1 MGRRDGARRRRS
13 AGRAVAAVVL
23 MTVLL
28 ASGGCNRA
36 ESSDAERA
44 DPQAVA
50 DEVVAELAAGREAIG
65 GAWLGG
71 WDLATRPCPEGGDQF
86 AGYFEQQ
93 PARDRD
99 ESEAAIRAS
108 LGADGRDMIRT
119 DRPDGSVEV
128 LLVRE
133 DGFLV
138 LLTVTD
144 AKTSLTT
151 TSACYADDVDA
162 DPTDY
167 LPATEPGVT
176 VL

>member
-1 MGRRDGARRRRS
+1 
-13 AGRAVAAVVL
+13 
-23 MTVLL
+23 MTVLM
-28 ASGGCNRA
+28 ASGGCSRA
-36 ESSDAERA
+36 ESADAEMAGPRT
-44 DPQAVA
+44 VA
-50 DEVVAELAAGREAIG
+50 DEVVAELASGREAIG
-65 GAWLGG
+65 GDWLGG

-108 LGADGRDMIRT
+108 LGADVRDMTRT
-119 DRPDGSVEV
+119 ERPDGSVEV
-128 LLVRE
+128 LLARD

-151 TSACYADDVDA
+151 TSACFADDVDPN
-162 DPTDY
+162 PTDY
-167 LPATEPGVT
+167 LPATEPDVT
-176 VL
+176 AL